1 MTNTVK
7 TEADTKQKS
16 VDRAMHIVR
25 TMPESKLALAIAYMS
40 GMEMSRILDE
50 QEKGA

>member
-1 MTNTVK
+1 MTDTVK

-16 VDRAMHIVR
+16 IDRAMHIVR

-40 GMEMSRILDE
+40 GMEMSRLLDE
-50 QEKGA
+50 REKGA